1 MDYTW
6 PGNIRELE
14 QCVRNV
20 MIRRE
25 YRPAGD
31 QVTRTD
37 DRLLASLREG
47 TLSLEA
53 LCRYYCT
60 RVYERAGSYVET
72 ARRLKIDRR
81 TVKKYVDTEVGESK
95 CLKARI

>member
-1 MDYTW
+1 MKDFYCRLCSDIITTRSLHQQISQS
-6 PGNIRELE
+6 PEVL
-14 QCVRNV
+14 
-20 MIRRE
+20 
-25 YRPAGD
+25 
-31 QVTRTD
+31 RTD
-37 DRLLASLREG
+37 DRLPASLREG

-60 RVYERAGSYVET
+60 RIYERAGSFAET

-95 CLKARI
+95 R